1 MFMRIW
7 GGGIGHKATWDWND
21 ILLRDVG
28 KPVDHEDG
36 DEDSMMKDSEVGS
49 ESESDEDEEMVE
61 ATENPGLGQDRLRDG
76 RCYA

>member
-1 MFMRIW
+1 M
-7 GGGIGHKATWDWND
+7 
-21 ILLRDVG
+21 RDVG